1 MATRIYKLEGL
12 PVLILGDV
20 KYICPEIT
28 IVGKDPIFVTER
40 LARYINRMANET
52 RYDVH
57 VFHRGDTI
65 DSYNERNGRCFA
77 QYAIAA
83 KDDEPGHVLAQAPS
97 GLVKINVS
105 TGETRILR

>member
-1 MATRIYKLEGL
+1 MATRIYKLDGL
-12 PVLILGDV
+12 PVLILGDT

-40 LARYINRMANET
+40 LARYINRMAGET
-52 RYDVH
+52 RYDIH
-57 VFHRGDTI
+57 VFHRGETI

-83 KDDEPGHVLAQAPS
+83 KADDPGFVLVQTPQ
-97 GLVKINVS
+97 GLVKVHTR
-105 TGETRILR
+105 TGETRILK